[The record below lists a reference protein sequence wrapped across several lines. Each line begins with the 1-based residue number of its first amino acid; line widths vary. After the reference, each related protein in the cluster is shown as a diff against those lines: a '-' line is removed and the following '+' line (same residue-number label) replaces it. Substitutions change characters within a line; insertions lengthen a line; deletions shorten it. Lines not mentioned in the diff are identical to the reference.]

1 MDTGEQQFRNACIT
15 GDVEALDAL
24 VENGFQVTIERYE
37 TASKHMD
44 RRKAFQDRLF
54 WSVMQSHNLT
64 PESCAELGFIDALT
78 QLHRIGQPMTIDV
91 AKRAI
96 EHGHVECLKYAVN
109 NLDDRD
115 GCHGSGVFFSAQA
128 ALDEHKKH
136 LPDGAAKQISDA
148 LMEGYW
154 NAVAN
159 ERSICN

>member
-1 MDTGEQQFRNACIT
+1 MDTGEEHFRNACVT
-15 GDVEALDAL
+15 GDVSTLDAL
-24 VENGFQVTIERYE
+24 VEDGFQVTIERYE
-37 TASKHMD
+37 AASKHMD
-44 RRKAFQDRLF
+44 ERKAFQDRLF
-54 WSVMQSHNLT
+54 WSVMQSYNLT
-64 PESCAELGFIDALT
+64 PERCAELGLIDALT
-78 QLHRIGQPMTIDV
+78 QLHKRGHPMTIDV

-159 ERSICN
+159 E

>member
-1 MDTGEQQFRNACIT
+1 MNTGEEHFRNAFIT
-15 GDVEALDAL
+15 GDVAALDAL
-24 VENGFQVTIERYE
+24 VEDGFQVTIERYE

-44 RRKAFQDRLF
+44 KRKAFQDRLF
-54 WSVMQSHNLT
+54 WSVMQSYNLT
-64 PESCAELGFIDALT
+64 PESCAEFGFIDALT
-78 QLHRIGQPMTIDV
+78 QLHRIGHPMTIDV

-109 NLDDRD
+109 NLDDGD
-115 GCHGSGVFFSAQA
+115 GCRGSGVFFSAQA

-136 LPDGAAKQISDA
+136 LPDGATKQISDA

-159 ERSICN
+159 E

>member
-1 MDTGEQQFRNACIT
+1 MDTGEEHFRNACVT
-15 GDVEALDAL
+15 GDVATLDAL
-24 VENGFQVTIERYE
+24 VEDGFQVTIERYE
-37 TASKHMD
+37 AASKHMD
-44 RRKAFQDRLF
+44 ERKAFQDRLF
-54 WSVMQSHNLT
+54 WSVMQSYNLT
-64 PESCAELGFIDALT
+64 PERCAELGLIDALT
-78 QLHRIGQPMTIDV
+78 QLHKRGYPMTIDV

-159 ERSICN
+159 E

>member
-1 MDTGEQQFRNACIT
+1 MDTGEQHFRNACIT
-15 GDVEALDAL
+15 GDVAALDAL
-24 VENGFQVTIERYE
+24 VEDGFQVTIERYE

-44 RRKAFQDRLF
+44 KRKAFQDRLF
-54 WSVMQSHNLT
+54 WSVMQSYNLT
-64 PESCAELGFIDALT
+64 PESCAEFGFIDALT
-78 QLHRIGQPMTIDV
+78 QLHKRGHPMTIDV

-109 NLDDRD
+109 NLDNRD
-115 GCHGSGVFFSAQA
+115 GCRGSGVFFSAQA

-159 ERSICN
+159 E

>member
-1 MDTGEQQFRNACIT
+1 MDTGEEHFRNACVT
-15 GDVEALDAL
+15 GDVSTLDAL
-24 VENGFQVTIERYE
+24 VEDGFQVTIERYE
-37 TASKHMD
+37 AASKHMD
-44 RRKAFQDRLF
+44 ERKAFQDRLF
-54 WSVMQSHNLT
+54 WSVMQSYNLT
-64 PESCAELGFIDALT
+64 PESCAEFGFIDALT
-78 QLHRIGQPMTIDV
+78 QLPRIGHPMTIDV

-115 GCHGSGVFFSAQA
+115 GCRGSGVFFSAQA

-159 ERSICN
+159 E

>member
-1 MDTGEQQFRNACIT
+1 MNTGEEHFRIACVT
-15 GDVEALDAL
+15 GDVAALDAL
-24 VENGFQVTIERYE
+24 VEDGFQVTIERYE

-44 RRKAFQDRLF
+44 KRKAFQDRLF
-54 WSVMQSHNLT
+54 WSVMQSYNLT
-64 PESCAELGFIDALT
+64 PESCAEFGFIDALT
-78 QLHRIGQPMTIDV
+78 QLHRIGHPMTIDV

-109 NLDDRD
+109 NLADGD
-115 GCHGSGVFFSAQA
+115 GCRGSGVFFSAQA

-136 LPDGAAKQISDA
+136 LPDGATKQISDA

-159 ERSICN
+159 E